1 MSRTVDPRDSAL
13 TAVLERAS
21 LPIIVLA
28 LMMTG
33 IFAIGFSDPPSF
45 NTDLTTFMPPSDDD
59 IIIDSVEE
67 QLFETGVPFYVHVTS
82 DDGGNALDWNA
93 VLNQAEIL
101 SQMEQESKL
110 RSSLVLS
117 NISAPGIL
125 QLALEETGSDAFLS
139 DFDDWASY
147 LNETVD
153 EGTTCADGAD
163 EDLRNAASLGRMAL
177 VHKDLDYDAICS
189 WLEDKNLSLIHI

>member
-13 TAVLERAS
+13 TAILERAS
-21 LPIIVLA
+21 LPIIVIA

-45 NTDLTTFMPPSDDD
+45 NTDLTTFMPPSENDL
-59 IIIDSVEE
+59 IINSVEE
-67 QLFETGVPFYVHVTS
+67 QLFDTGVPFYVHVTS
-82 DDGGNALDWNA
+82 DDGENALDWNA
-93 VLNQAEIL
+93 MLEQADVL
-101 SQMEQESKL
+101 SQMEQESEL
-110 RSSLVLS
+110 RSSLILS

-125 QLALEETGSDAFLS
+125 QLALDETGSDAVLS

-147 LNETVD
+147 LNETVN

-163 EDLRNAASLGRMAL
+163 EDLRNAPLWAG
-177 VHKDLDYDAICS
+177 
-189 WLEDKNLSLIHI
+189 WL